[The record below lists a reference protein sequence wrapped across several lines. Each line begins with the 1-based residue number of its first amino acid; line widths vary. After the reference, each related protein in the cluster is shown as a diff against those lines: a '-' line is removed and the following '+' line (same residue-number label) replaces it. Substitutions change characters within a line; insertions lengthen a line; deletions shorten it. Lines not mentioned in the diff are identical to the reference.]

1 MRKKI
6 QSSSSLRKSFLAAHQ
21 NLSDFLNGSR
31 IEGQKSKGRAC
42 LWSPWERKW
51 RTETTEQ
58 RARLLLRKPGHPASP
73 SQGPLDTFL
82 PAALGKQARHCEESL
97 SVCVLGEYGLAP
109 STGCSIR
116 IHFVWTSSKHIPKER
131 LQSGLQQ
138 LHTVCTVCTDGVTEC
153 PWRNKMPH
161 MRLGAAD
168 WTSVFA
174 STNQNV
180 SSWQVLKAVGSVLSA
195 QFGI

>member
-1 MRKKI
+1 MPLSTLIHDSYILRKGRRPEYEIIHHYHALESYEEMI

-73 SQGPLDTFL
+73 SQGPLDTFP
-82 PAALGKQARHCEESL
+82 PAALGKQARHCAESL

-116 IHFVWTSSKHIPKER
+116 IHFVWTSSKHVPKER
-131 LQSGLQQ
+131 LQSELQQ
-138 LHTVCTVCTDGVTEC
+138 LHTVCTDGVTEC
-153 PWRNKMPH
+153 SWRN
-161 MRLGAAD
+161 
-168 WTSVFA
+168 
-174 STNQNV
+174 
-180 SSWQVLKAVGSVLSA
+180 
-195 QFGI
+195 